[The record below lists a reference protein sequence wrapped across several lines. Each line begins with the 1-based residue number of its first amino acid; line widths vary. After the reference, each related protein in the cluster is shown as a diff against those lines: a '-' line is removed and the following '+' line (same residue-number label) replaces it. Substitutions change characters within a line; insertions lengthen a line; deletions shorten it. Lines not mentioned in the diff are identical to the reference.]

1 MAGHPPK
8 AFAAVAAVLTLA
20 AGARPACP
28 QAPAPQQQHVP
39 AQQQPQQ
46 PQQQPSFPAEVEL
59 VTVDVVV
66 TDRQGRP
73 VRGLTAADFAVRED
87 GERQGISS
95 FEAIELPAAPPRARD
110 EGAPAE
116 RPRVSTNAN
125 TKDRPATGRTFV
137 IVYDNRNLTLD
148 EGVRAKAAVA
158 QFLEKGVREGDR
170 VLLVASEGDA
180 WWSAQVGGRP
190 DELVS
195 LLKRLDGRRVP
206 DLSPERITPWEAMRI
221 HVYRDEDVAFRVLQR
236 LEKYNAVPADGSGRN
251 LRRFVFDN
259 PYLTQ
264 RAAQVYQDSLNRN
277 RTTLELLDRIMLALE
292 PSRGRKA
299 VLLVSGGFI
308 YDTTLREFKRVPE
321 SARRSNVVLYFLDA
335 RGLEGMPVEMTAQF
349 GMAPEVR
356 DFGTGG
362 FGGEYYGGTMLTG
375 ELASEGAQALA
386 SESGGFTIKNSN
398 DLSSGINRIAAESQ
412 AYYLLGYRP
421 TNTLRDGRFRKI
433 EVAVARGGTN
443 VRARKGYYAG
453 LEDEVV
459 SEAAARDRAFQRA
472 LDSPYPSDAIPLR
485 MSSFVFHESG
495 LGKASVLV
503 ACEVDVSGF
512 DFEARDGRLLDDLQ
526 YLLVV
531 AHRESGE
538 HFRHDENVELRL
550 SPATRESLA
559 RSGYLVARPFE
570 LAPGGWQAKI
580 VVRDRNGGRVGSL
593 VHDFEVPKLDALR
606 TSTPLLTDQVQPGAE
621 RPRPVLRVRRTFTEG
636 STLYCEYEVY
646 GAALAPGDA
655 QPHVV
660 AGYEIRRTDGGIVS
674 RVEPTPI
681 RPSSIGKVSRLVVA
695 PLWRVPP
702 GQYQLVLRVED
713 QLAGRTIEVP
723 EPFEVAAGS

>member
-1 MAGHPPK
+1 MAGHPTK
-8 AFAAVAAVLTLA
+8 AVLAATALLALA
-20 AGARPACP
+20 AGARPAAP
-28 QAPAPQQQHVP
+28 QAPAPP
-39 AQQQPQQ
+39 QP
-46 PQQQPSFPAEVEL
+46 QPSFPAEVEL

-73 VRGLTAADFAVRED
+73 IRGLTAADFTVLED
-87 GERQGISS
+87 GQRQAISS
-95 FEAIELPAAPPRARD
+95 FEAIEVPPAPPSAQGEAAGRGTA
-110 EGAPAE
+110 ALAE
-116 RPRVSTNAN
+116 RPRVSTNA
-125 TKDRPATGRTFV
+125 DSRPGTGRTFV

-148 EGVRAKAAVA
+148 EGLRAKAAVA
-158 QFLEKGVREGDR
+158 QFLEKGAREGDR
-170 VLLVASEGDA
+170 VMLVATEGDA
-180 WWSAQVGGRP
+180 WWSAQVEAGRP
-190 DELVS
+190 ELVS

-221 HVYRDEDVAFRVLQR
+221 HVYRDEEVAFRVLQR
-236 LEKYNAVPADGSGRN
+236 LERYNAVPADGSGRN

-264 RAAQVYQDSLNRN
+264 RAAAVYQDSVNRN
-277 RTTLELLDRIMLALE
+277 RATLALLDRIMLALE
-292 PSRGRKA
+292 SSRGRKS

-308 YDTTLREFKRVPE
+308 YDTSLREFKRVPE
-321 SARRSNVVLYFLDA
+321 SARRANVVVYFLDA

-349 GMAPEVR
+349 GIAPEVR
-356 DFGTGG
+356 DFGSGG

-386 SESGGFTIKNSN
+386 SESGGFTIKNTN

-421 TNTLRDGRFRKI
+421 ANTLRDGRFRKI
-433 EVAVARGGTN
+433 QVDVSRSGTN

-459 SEAAARDRAFQRA
+459 SESGARDRAFQRA
-472 LDSPYPSDAIPLR
+472 LDSPFPNDAIPLR
-485 MSSFVFHESG
+485 MSAFVFHEAG
-495 LGKASVLV
+495 IGKASVLV
-503 ACEVDVSGF
+503 ACEVDVSSFGF
-512 DFEARDGRLLDDLQ
+512 EERDGRLLDDLQ

-531 AHRESGE
+531 AHRETGE

-550 SPATRESLA
+550 SPTTRETLA

-570 LAPGGWQAKI
+570 LAPGGYQAKI
-580 VVRDRNGGRVGSL
+580 VVRDRNGGRIGSL
-593 VHDFEVPKLDALR
+593 VHDFEVPQLDALR

-621 RPRPVLRVRRTFTEG
+621 RPRPVLRVRRTFTAG

-646 GAALAPGDA
+646 GAALSPGDA
-655 QPHVV
+655 VPRVL
-660 AGYEIRRTDGGIVS
+660 AGYEIRRTDGGVVS

-681 RPSSIGKVSRLVVA
+681 RPSSIGKLSRLVVA

-702 GQYQLVLRVED
+702 GQYELVLRVED

-723 EPFEVAAGS
+723 EPFEVAGS